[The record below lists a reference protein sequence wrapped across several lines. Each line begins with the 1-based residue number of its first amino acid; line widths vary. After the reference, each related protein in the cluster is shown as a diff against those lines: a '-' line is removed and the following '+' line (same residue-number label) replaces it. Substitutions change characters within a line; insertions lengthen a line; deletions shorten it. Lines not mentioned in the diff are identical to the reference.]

1 MKEIV
6 FHNLVSDFLE
16 EITGWS
22 KEDFYYAV
30 ECMNSHNI
38 TIEKPENLLMIKSM
52 QLEYSNM
59 EGFDIYKYIQETEE
73 SYIDWDFIDI

>member
-1 MKEIV
+1 
-6 FHNLVSDFLE
+6 
-16 EITGWS
+16 
-22 KEDFYYAV
+22 
-30 ECMNSHNI
+30 MNSHNI